1 VTNQDAAEPV
11 REHVAVT
18 RFAVALAAC
27 VLVLTACSSGNT
39 SPSSPASSYSASVGS
54 TDLYANA
61 PQRFQIGVF
70 SSTDQ
75 GIQLLTS
82 GTIDL
87 KLSPF
92 QGGSGTPISGT
103 ATYVGAPGTQSDTGM
118 AHLTDP
124 STARGVYE
132 LDGTFDAPGVWQA
145 DVGFTIDGGPIALTT
160 QFTVADK
167 PSLPAPGQKAI
178 PSENLTMSS
187 KADPVSIDSRA
198 QDGTAVP
205 DPELHQDTIAGAIAA
220 HRAALVLFATPVY
233 CQSQFCGPS
242 TDALEQM
249 AKTGPKDAD
258 YIHVEIYANYDK
270 HQINRAAAQWLLR
283 NGDLTEP
290 WLYLI
295 APNGIIKDRWG
306 PLFDPSQVM
315 TELKSVAG

>member
-1 VTNQDAAEPV
+1 MS
-11 REHVAVT
+11 RL
-18 RFAVALAAC
+18 AVALLAC
-27 VLVLTACSSGNT
+27 AIALTACT
-39 SPSSPASSYSASVGS
+39 SAGSTSTSDGATSYSAEVGS
-54 TDLYANA
+54 TDLFANA

-70 SSTDQ
+70 RSSDQ
-75 GIQLLTS
+75 GVELLTS
-82 GTIDL
+82 GAIDI

-92 QGGSGTPISGT
+92 QGGPGTPLDGT
-103 ATYVGAPGTQSDTGM
+103 AHYVGAPGTQADNGTPQ
-118 AHLTDP
+118 LTDP

-132 LDGTFDAPGVWQA
+132 FDGTFDAAGVWQA
-145 DVGFTIDGGPIALTT
+145 DVGFDVGGVHESLST
-160 QFTVADK
+160 QFPVAAK
-167 PSLPAPGQKAI
+167 PTLPAPGERAI
-178 PSENLTMSS
+178 PSRNLTMSS
-187 KADPVSIDSRA
+187 HVDPVAIDSRA
-198 QDGTAVP
+198 QGGTPVP
-205 DPELHQDTIAGAIAA
+205 DPELHRDTVAGAIAA

-242 TDALEQM
+242 TDALERI

-295 APNGIIKDRWG
+295 APSGRIADRWG

-315 TELKSVAG
+315 TELRRVAG